1 MLKQKEGTRK
11 TISRKQVFVAL
22 VLIIIGITT
31 IAFAQGLTG
40 IASLTPVSC
49 YPTVSVMVP
58 QFQVI
63 KNSKG
68 TAPTNGTLTV
78 SNVHFNYTRV
88 RVSLVDLGGLYIS
101 METLMVTFASPNS
114 PIAYAVLTLP
124 EPSAEF
130 LYNSTSTSKGGS
142 FVVNFIIS
150 WIAKPQVTANINFG
164 VTAEVVETFGYKALT
179 ILRDIAVTDVKPSK
193 IIAAR
198 GYSVLVTVRVENQGD
213 VTENCNVT
221 AYYGT
226 ASIGTRTLD
235 VPSKSFRTIDFVWN
249 TTGIPYGN
257 YTLSAS
263 ASQVSGEIDT
273 ADNSYTGGKV
283 LLTIAGDVNGDR
295 IVDALDRRAVTRA
308 NNATPSDPRWR
319 AELDING
326 DLIINAVDRHIL
338 IAHYGQTW

>member
-1 MLKQKEGTRK
+1 M
-11 TISRKQVFVAL
+11 ISKKRMFAAL
-22 VLIIIGITT
+22 ALIIIGMAT
-31 IAFAQGLTG
+31 IAFTQALIGTV
-40 IASLTPVSC
+40 SLAPVSHD
-49 YPTVSVMVP
+49 PTVSVTVP

-78 SNVHFNYTRV
+78 SDVHFNYTCV
-88 RVSLVDLGGLYIS
+88 RVSLVDLGGLYTS
-101 METLMVTFASPNS
+101 MEALTVTFAGPNS
-114 PIAYAVLTLP
+114 PIKYAVLTLP

-130 LYNSTSTSKGGS
+130 LYNSTATSKGGS
-142 FVVNFIIS
+142 FTVNFIIS

-164 VTAEVVETFGYKALT
+164 VTAEVVKTFGYKALT

-193 IIAAR
+193 TIAAR
-198 GYSVLVTVRVENQGD
+198 GYSVLVTVKVENQGD
-213 VTENCNVT
+213 VTEKCNVT
-221 AYYGT
+221 AYYGA

-235 VPSKSFRTIDFVWN
+235 VPSKSFRTIDFLWN

-257 YTLSAS
+257 YAISAS
-263 ASQVSGEIDT
+263 ALQVSGEIDT
-273 ADNSYTGGKV
+273 VDNSYTDGNV

-295 IVDALDRRAVTRA
+295 IVDALDLRALARA

-326 DLIINAVDRHIL
+326 DLIINAEDRHVL
-338 IAHYGQTW
+338 IANYGQTW